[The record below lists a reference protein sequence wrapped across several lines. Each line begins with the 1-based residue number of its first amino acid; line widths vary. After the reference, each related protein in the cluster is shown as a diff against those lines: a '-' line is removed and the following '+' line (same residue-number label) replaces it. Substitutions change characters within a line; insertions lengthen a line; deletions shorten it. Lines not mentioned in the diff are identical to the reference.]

1 MSISHLLDDFGPY
14 LNGSPV
20 SLTDVSLEEVR
31 LEAFEKGYQA
41 GWDDAVTAQKDDSRS
56 VSVQLSQNLQDVS
69 FSYEEARADVIA
81 SLAPLLRQMV
91 ETVLPRLAQDRL
103 PDVVAEEIAQMIRE
117 GGDQPIELCAAPSDM
132 TALETIG
139 ADTWSKRVRLVED
152 DGLVSGQVSIR
163 LGQTEHEI
171 DLNETLRKIDD
182 AVTGFFEDNQKE
194 RA

>member
-103 PDVVAEEIAQMIRE
+103 PDVIAEEIAQMIRE